1 MKINTE
7 ARDDHQMKVVAEFE
21 ANSLEKYKKQAAH
34 KIAGKAKI
42 PGFRPGKAPYDVVAR
57 LYGEPAIEEEAIEL
71 MVEDV
76 YPQIL
81 DEAKINPAAPGN
93 LEDIDKG
100 DPLKFTFIVPLE
112 PTVDLG
118 KYRDLRKEYSPKPIE
133 NSEVDDFIKNLQRTY
148 ATAEPVERP
157 AGKDDLVYVKI
168 DAVIQNP
175 AEGDKA
181 ELLKDSPLQLVIGE
195 NDPEENGFPYPGFG
209 DALVGLSANETKKV
223 EYTYPKD
230 SKYEKLQGKTVEFNV
245 TMQSVKHLTLP
256 ELNDEFAKMFGEYE
270 TFDQLK
276 NAARE
281 QIENRHNADY
291 DQDYFEGLLE
301 EVTSQSAI
309 KYPPQVLEHEMEHLV
324 EDITHDLSEKH
335 MELDAYLKT
344 IKKEKDAWME
354 EEIKPA
360 AKKRLEQA
368 LVLDELS
375 RAEKIQIGKEDLQT
389 EVTNMLNQIST
400 TTDPKKLQ
408 KQLKSERVTNALTMQ
423 AANRVLNRN
432 VFNRLKDIA
441 TGKAEE
447 TAKESAASDE
457 TKPVKAKTAAKK
469 AAKSEKTESAE
480 QPATAEKAPAKP
492 KKSKKT
498 GETAE

>member
-1 MKINTE
+1 MKITTE
-7 ARDDHQMKVVAEFE
+7 TRDDHQMKVVAEFE
-21 ANSLEKYKKQAAH
+21 ANSLDKYKKQAAR

-42 PGFRPGKAPYDVVAR
+42 PGFRPGKAPYDVVSR

-76 YPQIL
+76 YPKIL
-81 DEAKINPAAPGN
+81 DEAKINPAAPGT
-93 LEDIDKG
+93 LEDISKD

-118 KYRDLRKEYSPKPIE
+118 KYREIRKEYSPKPIKKT
-133 NSEVDDFIKNLQRTY
+133 EVDEFIQRLQRTY
-148 ATAEPVERP
+148 ATAEPVDRP

-168 DAVIQNP
+168 DANIQNP
-175 AEGDKA
+175 AEGEKA

-195 NDPEENGFPYPGFG
+195 NDPDENGFPYTGFG
-209 DALVGLSANETKKV
+209 DALIGLSANETKKI

-230 SKYEKLQGKTVEFNV
+230 SKYEKLQGKKVEFTV
-245 TMQSVKHLTLP
+245 TLESVKHLTLP

-270 TFDQLK
+270 TYDQLK
-276 NAARE
+276 AAVKT
-281 QIENRHNADY
+281 QIEERHNAEY
-291 DQDYFEGLLE
+291 DQDYFEGLLQD
-301 EVTSQSAI
+301 VTSQATI
-309 KYPPQVLEHEMEHLV
+309 KYPPQVLEHEMEHVV
-324 EDITHDLSEKH
+324 EDITRDLSQQH

-368 LVLDELS
+368 LVMDELS

-389 EVTNMLNQIST
+389 EVTSMLNQIST
-400 TTDPKKLQ
+400 TTDPKKLE

-441 TGKAEE
+441 TGKAEVTANETPADEVKPAKAKSPAKKAVKTATPE
-447 TAKESAASDE
+447 TAEEHAQAEKA
-457 TKPVKAKTAAKK
+457 PVKAK
-469 AAKSEKTESAE
+469 
-480 QPATAEKAPAKP
+480 
-492 KKSKKT
+492 KSKKAS
-498 GETAE
+498 EPAD

>member
-7 ARDDHQMKVVAEFE
+7 ARDDHQIKVVAEFE
-21 ANSLEKYKKQAAH
+21 ANSLDNYKKQAAR

-42 PGFRPGKAPYDVVAR
+42 PGFRPGKAPYDVVSR

-76 YPQIL
+76 YPKIL
-81 DEAKINPAAPGN
+81 DEAKINPAAPGT
-93 LEDIDKG
+93 LEDISKE

-118 KYRDLRKEYSPKPIE
+118 KYREIRKEYSPEPIKKT
-133 NSEVDDFIKNLQRTY
+133 EVDVFIQRLQRTY
-148 ATAEPVERP
+148 ATAEPVDRP
-157 AGKDDLVYVKI
+157 AAKDDLVYIKI
-168 DAVIQNP
+168 NADIQDP
-175 AEGDKA
+175 AEGEKA

-195 NDPEENGFPYPGFG
+195 NDPDENGFPYTGFG
-209 DALVGLSANETKKV
+209 DALIGLSANETKKI

-230 SKYEKLQGKTVEFNV
+230 SKYEKLQGKKVIFNV
-245 TMQSVKHLTLP
+245 TLESVKHLALP

-270 TFDQLK
+270 NYAQLK
-276 NAARE
+276 DAVKA
-281 QIENRHNADY
+281 QIEERHNAEY
-291 DQDYFEGLLE
+291 DQDYFEGLLQD
-301 EVTSQSAI
+301 VTSQATI
-309 KYPPQVLEHEMEHLV
+309 KYPPQVLEHEMEHVV
-324 EDITHDLSEKH
+324 EDITRDLSQQH
-335 MELDAYLKT
+335 MELDVYLKT

-354 EEIKPA
+354 EEIKPT
-360 AKKRLEQA
+360 AKKRLEQS

-389 EVTNMLNQIST
+389 EITNMLNQISN
-400 TTDPKKLQ
+400 TTDPKKLE
-408 KQLKSERVTNALTMQ
+408 KQLKSERVSNALTMQ

-447 TAKESAASDE
+447 TEKIASAEDAKPA
-457 TKPVKAKTAAKK
+457 KAKSPAKK
-469 AAKSEKTESAE
+469 AAKSETAE
-480 QPATAEKAPAKP
+480 KPAEAEKAPAKA

-498 GETAE
+498 SEPVE

>member
-7 ARDDHQMKVVAEFE
+7 ARDDHQLKVVAEFE
-21 ANSLEKYKKQAAH
+21 ANSLDKYKKQAAR

-42 PGFRPGKAPYDVVAR
+42 PGFRPGKAPYDVVSR

-76 YPQIL
+76 YPKIL
-81 DEAKINPAAPGN
+81 DEAKINPAAPGT
-93 LEDIDKG
+93 LEDISKE

-118 KYRDLRKEYSPKPIE
+118 KYREIRKEYSPKPIKKT
-133 NSEVDDFIKNLQRTY
+133 EVDEFIQRLQRTY
-148 ATAEPVERP
+148 ATAEPVDRP

-168 DAVIQNP
+168 NAEIQNP
-175 AEGDKA
+175 AEGEKA

-195 NDPEENGFPYPGFG
+195 NDPDENGFPYSGFG
-209 DALVGLSANETKKV
+209 DALIGLAANETKKI

-230 SKYEKLQGKTVEFNV
+230 SKYEKLQGKKVVFDV
-245 TMQSVKHLTLP
+245 TLESVKHLTLP

-270 TFDQLK
+270 TYDQLK
-276 NAARE
+276 EAVKT
-281 QIENRHNADY
+281 QIEDRHNAEY
-291 DQDYFEGLLE
+291 DQDYFEGLLQD
-301 EVTSQSAI
+301 VTSQATI
-309 KYPPQVLEHEMEHLV
+309 KYPPQVLEHEMEHVV
-324 EDITHDLSEKH
+324 EDITRDLSQQH

-389 EVTNMLNQIST
+389 EVTSMLNQIST
-400 TTDPKKLQ
+400 TTDPKKLE

-447 TAKESAASDE
+447 TAKDSSAEE
-457 TKPVKAKTAAKK
+457 TKPAKVKLPAKK
-469 AAKSEKTESAE
+469 AAKSETAE
-480 QPATAEKAPAKP
+480 TEKAPAKT
-492 KKSKKT
+492 KKSKKVS
-498 GETAE
+498 EPAE

>member
-7 ARDDHQMKVVAEFE
+7 ARDDHQLKVVAEFE
-21 ANSLEKYKKQAAH
+21 ANSLDKYKKQAAR

-42 PGFRPGKAPYDVVAR
+42 PGFRPGKAPYDVVSR

-76 YPQIL
+76 YPKIL
-81 DEAKINPAAPGN
+81 DEAKINPAAPGT
-93 LEDIDKG
+93 LEDISKE

-118 KYRDLRKEYSPKPIE
+118 KYREIRKEYSPKPIKKT
-133 NSEVDDFIKNLQRTY
+133 EVDEFIQRLQRTY
-148 ATAEPVERP
+148 ATAEPVDRP

-168 DAVIQNP
+168 NAEIQNP
-175 AEGDKA
+175 GEGEKA
-181 ELLKDSPLQLVIGE
+181 ELLNDSPLQLVIGE
-195 NDPEENGFPYPGFG
+195 NDPDENGFPYSGFG
-209 DALVGLSANETKKV
+209 DALIGLAANETKKI

-230 SKYEKLQGKTVEFNV
+230 SKYEKLQGKKVVFDV
-245 TMQSVKHLTLP
+245 TLESVKHLTLP

-270 TFDQLK
+270 TYDQLK
-276 NAARE
+276 EAVKT
-281 QIENRHNADY
+281 QIEDRHNAEY
-291 DQDYFEGLLE
+291 DQDYFEGLLQD
-301 EVTSQSAI
+301 VTSQATI
-309 KYPPQVLEHEMEHLV
+309 KYPPQVLEHEMEHVV
-324 EDITHDLSEKH
+324 EDITRDLSQQH

-389 EVTNMLNQIST
+389 EVTSMLNQIST
-400 TTDPKKLQ
+400 TTDPKKLE

-432 VFNRLKDIA
+432 VFNRLKEIA

-447 TAKESAASDE
+447 TSSE
-457 TKPVKAKTAAKK
+457 TPTEEVKPAKAKTPAKK
-469 AAKSEKTESAE
+469 AVKSETAAASAE
-480 QPATAEKAPAKP
+480 TEKAPSKT
-492 KKSKKT
+492 KKSKKVS
-498 GETAE
+498 EPAE

>member
-1 MKINTE
+1 LKINTE

-21 ANSLEKYKKQAAH
+21 ANSLDKYKKQAAR
-34 KIAGKAKI
+34 KIASKTKI
-42 PGFRPGKAPYDVVAR
+42 PGFRPGKAPYDVVSR

-76 YPQIL
+76 YPKIL
-81 DEAKINPAAPGN
+81 DEAKINPAAPGT
-93 LEDIDKG
+93 LEDISKE

-118 KYRDLRKEYSPKPIE
+118 KYREIRKEYSPKPIKKT
-133 NSEVDDFIKNLQRTY
+133 EVDEFIQRLQRTY
-148 ATAEPVERP
+148 ATAEPVDRP

-168 DAVIQNP
+168 NAEIQNP
-175 AEGDKA
+175 GEGEKA
-181 ELLKDSPLQLVIGE
+181 ELLNDSPLQLVIGE
-195 NDPEENGFPYPGFG
+195 NDPDENGFPYSGFG
-209 DALVGLSANETKKV
+209 DALIGLAANETKKI

-230 SKYEKLQGKTVEFNV
+230 SKYEKLQGKKVVFDV
-245 TMQSVKHLTLP
+245 TLESVKHLTLP

-270 TFDQLK
+270 TYDQLK
-276 NAARE
+276 E
-281 QIENRHNADY
+281 EVKTQIEDRHNAEY
-291 DQDYFEGLLE
+291 DQDYFEGLLQD
-301 EVTSQSAI
+301 VTSQATI
-309 KYPPQVLEHEMEHLV
+309 KYPPQVLEHEMEHVV
-324 EDITHDLSEKH
+324 EDITRDLSQQH

-389 EVTNMLNQIST
+389 EVTSMLNQIST
-400 TTDPKKLQ
+400 TTDPKKLE

-441 TGKAEE
+441 TGKTEE
-447 TAKESAASDE
+447 TSSE
-457 TKPVKAKTAAKK
+457 TPTEEVKPAKAKTPAKK
-469 AAKSEKTESAE
+469 AVKSETAAASAE
-480 QPATAEKAPAKP
+480 TEKAPAKT
-492 KKSKKT
+492 KKSKKVS
-498 GETAE
+498 EPAE